1 MPVILGRTQEGRQ
14 EQAPAVRCESESFDG
29 LETFR
34 LLGEEHISHPVTVC
48 GYGTANR
55 GQQLVDRTP
64 IIVESEGCG
73 RDAGSIRR
81 RFAGREAD
89 ELGSSRPITP
99 PASRDP
105 SRSKQPATGL

>member
-1 MPVILGRTQEGRQ
+1 MRQMPVIRFGHTQEGRQ

-34 LLGEEHISHPVTVC
+34 LLGEEHGSRPVRVC

-55 GQQLVDRTP
+55 GQQLVDRAP

-73 RDAGSIRR
+73 RDSGLDSDDILRAETQASLVRR
-81 RFAGREAD
+81 G
-89 ELGSSRPITP
+89 
-99 PASRDP
+99 
-105 SRSKQPATGL
+105 Q

>member
-1 MPVILGRTQEGRQ
+1 MPVIPFGRTQEGRQ

-34 LLGEEHISHPVTVC
+34 LLGEEHGSHPVTVC

-64 IIVESEGCG
+64 IIVESERCG
-73 RDAGSIRR
+73 RDSGLDSDDILRA
-81 RFAGREAD
+81 E
-89 ELGSSRPITP
+89 
-99 PASRDP
+99 
-105 SRSKQPATGL
+105 KQTSLVHRGQ